1 MPFPVTPMMVGQG
14 LKAVGGV
21 VQLVDGAIK
30 AKEAK
35 RKAEEAEREMEKQK
49 NLFASLDTSNP
60 YLNMEN
66 TMEDLTVNQ
75 KEAQFM
81 AQQSQQS
88 QANILQQMRGAAGG
102 SGIAALAQTL
112 ANQGALES
120 QKAAASI
127 GAQEAANRQLRAQE
141 ASRIQDLEREGEVVS
156 RQAEA
161 DKVGTLLGMAAE
173 DAAAQ
178 RDAQQQFR
186 TQAIQGLGSAIQ
198 GGIGIAGEF
207 GGSESLTDVTNLNQ
221 APLEDPLARANQLQE
236 DSMKRLQGFDLRT
249 QLLNINPRKT
259 D

>member
-112 ANQGALES
+112 ANQGALDA

-127 GAQEAANRQLRAQE
+127 GAQEAANQQLKTQE
-141 ASRIQDLEREGEVVS
+141 ASRIQGLEREGELVS

-207 GGSESLTDVTNLNQ
+207 GDAKSAVPVADTTVNTVNTVNTGEFRTDISSFTPEEEAAYQ
-221 APLEDPLARANQLQE
+221 
-236 DSMKRLQGFDLRT
+236 RLMNR
-249 QLLNINPRKT
+249 R
-259 D
+259 

>member
-1 MPFPVTPMMVGQG
+1 MFPVTPMMVGQG

-35 RKAEEAEREMEKQK
+35 RKAEDAEREMEKQK

-112 ANQGALES
+112 ANQGALDA

-127 GAQEAANRQLRAQE
+127 GAQEAANRQLKAQE
-141 ASRIQDLEREGEVVS
+141 ASRLQDLEREGELVS

-161 DKVGTLLGMAAE
+161 DKVGTLLGMAAS

-178 RDAQQQFR
+178 REAQQQFR
-186 TQAIQGLGSAIQ
+186 NQAILGLGSAIQ
-198 GGIGIAGEF
+198 GGIGLAGEF
-207 GGSESLTDVTNLNQ
+207 SGSELGGSEPLKNLNES
-221 APLEDPLARANQLQE
+221 PLEDPTARANQLQE
-236 DSMKRLQGFDLRT
+236 DAEKRLQALLPRT
-249 QLLNINPRKT
+249 QLLQFNTPNG
-259 D
+259 

>member
-88 QANILQQMRGAAGG
+88 QANILPV
-102 SGIAALAQTL
+102 LA
-112 ANQGALES
+112 
-120 QKAAASI
+120 I
-127 GAQEAANRQLRAQE
+127 P
-141 ASRIQDLEREGEVVS
+141 V
-156 RQAEA
+156 
-161 DKVGTLLGMAAE
+161 
-173 DAAAQ
+173 
-178 RDAQQQFR
+178 
-186 TQAIQGLGSAIQ
+186 
-198 GGIGIAGEF
+198 
-207 GGSESLTDVTNLNQ
+207 
-221 APLEDPLARANQLQE
+221 
-236 DSMKRLQGFDLRT
+236 
-249 QLLNINPRKT
+249 
-259 D
+259 

>member
-1 MPFPVTPMMVGQG
+1 MGFSVTPMMVGQG

-35 RKAEEAEREMEKQK
+35 RKAEDAEREMEKQK

-112 ANQGALES
+112 ANQGALDA

-127 GAQEAANRQLRAQE
+127 GAQEAANRQLKAQE
-141 ASRIQDLEREGEVVS
+141 ASRLQDLEREGEVVS

-161 DKVGTLLGMAAE
+161 DKVGTLLGMAAS

-178 RDAQQQFR
+178 REAQQQFR
-186 TQAIQGLGSAIQ
+186 NQAILGLGSAIQ
-198 GGIGIAGEF
+198 GGIGLAGEF
-207 GGSESLTDVTNLNQ
+207 GDGTESTDTTTTGTSLPPTGTVGTGTY
-221 APLEDPLARANQLQE
+221 EDYKASI
-236 DSMKRLQGFDLRT
+236 DSGFMTFDEWKQQG
-249 QLLNINPRKT
+249 N
-259 D
+259 